1 MVVEFKIGVGD
12 LRLAASQL
20 RVNRGEYRE
29 SDTVDILVS
38 ECAATFR
45 AVGME
50 TEVPAQGDQTGF
62 VRLSL
67 KSLQNIQKVARSFK
81 KTQVRLKFEPGTAW
95 VESFSQT
102 YPDIELGKIP
112 DQQVQMPLDVS
123 VLDTLALAEIL
134 GPDGIVHEGMRA
146 RVEDAIQTRTIAVSR
161 ALETLRPLEIS
172 EGQLQKLIDDHVS
185 KAAAQLR
192 QTLRPDQRDIA

>member
-1 MVVEFKIGVGD
+1 VGVEFTVLISD

-45 AVGME
+45 AVGTE
-50 TEVPAQGDQTGF
+50 TEVPIEGGHPGS

-67 KSLQNIQKVARSFK
+67 KALQNIKKVAFSFK
-81 KTQVRLKFEPGTAW
+81 KKRVRLKFEPRTVW
-95 VESFSQT
+95 IETFSQT
-102 YPDIELGKIP
+102 HPDIELGGLP
-112 DQQVQMPLDVS
+112 DPQLQIPLDVS

-134 GPDGIVHEGMRA
+134 GPEGVVQEGMRA
-146 RVEDAIQTRTIAVSR
+146 RVEDAIKSRMSAV
-161 ALETLRPLEIS
+161 AQAVEALRPLGIMECQLHDLVDDQIAVAGERLRRVIS
-172 EGQLQKLIDDHVS
+172 
-185 KAAAQLR
+185 AA
-192 QTLRPDQRDIA
+192 